1 MENQL
6 AELKNEIE
14 FLRDEVAF
22 NRLVFASLYRK
33 LSKEARKQFEKE
45 LSNDVAHAALVSE
58 QAKFQIHLQRFLN
71 LVQD

>member
-1 MENQL
+1 MENQI
-6 AELKNEIE
+6 AELKKELE

-33 LSKEARKQFEKE
+33 LPEEARKQFEKE
-45 LSNDVAHAALVSE
+45 LSNDVAHADPVSE